1 MQKDLYPNVIPSG
14 GRSPQPRDL
23 LDSSSRFL
31 RSLRSVEMTIKR
43 SVEMTIKGPVEMT
56 VKRPVGMTVKRSDGM
71 LIGGSGLLLIA
82 VAAVIAAKITEHRI
96 SRNRHNEEVE

>member
-31 RSLRSVEMTIKR
+31 RSLRSVEMTIK
-43 SVEMTIKGPVEMT
+43 G
-56 VKRPVGMTVKRSDGM
+56 PVGMTVKRSDGM

>member
-31 RSLRSVEMTIKR
+31 RSLR

>member
-1 MQKDLYPNVIPSG
+1 MTDTGICILLLYY
-14 GRSPQPRDL
+14 L
-23 LDSSSRFL
+23 LCGIGFRYLANEF
-31 RSLRSVEMTIKR
+31 REETI
-43 SVEMTIKGPVEMT
+43 M
-56 VKRPVGMTVKRSDGM
+56 GM